1 MAKVRSQRA
10 RVGSFV
16 DQHKPRRIAQHM
28 RMNGKADLGCDPS
41 PCHQLAQAEHSERR
55 DALGYEYKG

>member
-1 MAKVRSQRA
+1 
-10 RVGSFV
+10 
-16 DQHKPRRIAQHM
+16 M